1 VDIHQREENRVIETI
16 EVPKASRRMTKRVQ
30 VREEAIFFLF
40 EQQRR
45 EEAIFLW
52 LSKDIVGTEL

>member
-30 VREEAIFFLF
+30 VREEAIF
-40 EQQRR
+40 
-45 EEAIFLW
+45 LW